1 MLSLG
6 VILLC
11 LPALLQLWPGKPPA
25 EHELDHAGWRML
37 GRGLTSWPLVQSLF
51 VLAIC
56 VACSYGL
63 TKFRTETKVI
73 RYFPEQARIAQDYW
87 FIETFLA
94 GIMPVETIIRFDAQ
108 SQKDTTFLDRLEVV
122 RRIQERLRLNSE
134 ITGSLSLADFLP
146 VSEPLEE
153 NATSLARMKYH
164 KRANVIQEKIRGGE
178 IPAARTFYTTAD
190 KAQDLKQAGDHGLN
204 QADDE
209 LWRITSQ
216 VTIMNDND
224 FAAILGDVNHTCR
237 DILKLSP
244 GSMHT
249 ITGTVPLFL
258 RTQQAVL
265 SSLISSFGLAFVL
278 ILGVFVLMLR
288 NFWAALVAMI
298 PNIVPITVVFGTISW
313 LGHRIDVGTMITA
326 SIALGIAV
334 DGTLHY
340 LTWVQSGMRIGQ
352 SRRESIINALVH
364 CGPAMWQTSL
374 AVALGLLVLVP
385 AELLMIS
392 RFGWLMA
399 AMIGVALLGDI
410 ILMPQ
415 LLAGPLG
422 YLFEPAQ
429 LMVAVQSET
438 DSIIA
443 QPANDDSSAATPL
456 PAPHFTSRASSESPR
471 PAS

>member
-6 VILLC
+6 VIFLC
-11 LPALLQLWPGKPPA
+11 LPSLLQLWPGTAPA
-25 EHELDHAGWRML
+25 AHELDHPGWRML
-37 GRGLTSWPLVQSLF
+37 GRGLTRWPLVQSL
-51 VLAIC
+51 VVMAIC

-63 TKFRTETKVI
+63 VKFRTETKVI
-73 RYFPEQARIAQDYW
+73 RYFPEQARIAQDYD
-87 FIETFLA
+87 FIETNLA

-122 RRIQERLRLNSE
+122 RQIQERLRSHSD

-146 VSEPLEE
+146 VSETLGDD
-153 NATSLARMKYH
+153 ATSLARMKYH
-164 KRANVIQEKIRGGE
+164 KRANVIQEKIRGNE
-178 IPAARTFYTTAD
+178 IPAAKTFYAVAE
-190 KAQDLKQAGDHGLN
+190 KAQDLKVPGDHILN
-204 QADDE
+204 QAEDE

-216 VTIMNDND
+216 VTIMNDHD
-224 FAAILGDVNHTCR
+224 FSVVLGDVTHIVR
-237 DILKLSP
+237 DVLRLHP
-244 GSMHT
+244 GTMHT

-265 SSLISSFGLAFVL
+265 YSLISSFGLAFVL
-278 ILGVFVLMLR
+278 ILGVFVFMLR
-288 NFWAALVAMI
+288 NFWAGLVAMI
-298 PNIVPITVVFGTISW
+298 PNIMPITVVFGIISW
-313 LGHRIDVGTMITA
+313 LDQKVDVGTMITA

-340 LTWVQSGMRIGQ
+340 LTWVQTGMRSGQ
-352 SRRESIINALVH
+352 SRNDAIVSALVH

-385 AELLMIS
+385 ADLLLIS

-399 AMIGVALLGDI
+399 ALIGVALLGDI

-422 YLFEPAQ
+422 ALFEPVGPKAKSGEH
-429 LMVAVQSET
+429 LAIKPVDEG
-438 DSIIA
+438 DSK
-443 QPANDDSSAATPL
+443 TPL
-456 PAPHFTSRASSESPR
+456 PPPHFSTRSSSESSR